1 MSLRNMASGLR
12 SLFRRVSHGLR
23 SRFGK
28 ERAASELDEELRGF
42 LEMATEEKMKHG
54 VSRKDALRAVRLEEG
69 TVDIAKEIVRSAGW
83 ESVVETCCQD
93 LRYSARMLRKSPGFT
108 AVAVLTLALGIGAN
122 TAMFSIVDAWLLRPL
137 PLKNPQELAAVW
149 RTRSQATRQPAFFDF
164 YHDYLVWS
172 SRNRTFAS
180 LAATFEQRYAL
191 TGAGE
196 PEQVHG
202 AVATWNLFQTVGATS
217 SLGRLFEAEDARRDP
232 ACVIS
237 QSLWAER
244 FHSAKDIV
252 GRTIQLNRKLYRVLG
267 VLPANFSLRV
277 LERPFE
283 TAVWTVITE
292 NDSRYNATEPSPVAV
307 IGRLKPGVS
316 ISQAEADL
324 WALQSPLNRQFSD
337 EPEGSGVLVENLQQD
352 NTRTIRGSLLL
363 LFGAVSVLLLIAC
376 VNTGSL
382 ILGRN
387 AQRAKEFAVRVALGC
402 GIRRLLQQL
411 TAEILTIFV
420 LGGLLGLL
428 LAFGLLRMFAAWNP
442 FEVLPPGGLSLD
454 RTVLAA
460 TAAIVCLAALSFG
473 SLPALRALNARGEDA
488 LRTSSQRLTS
498 SREQLRWRN
507 LFVAMEVSLSVVLL
521 VGAGLLI
528 STFIKIGSEP
538 LGFQTRDVFVGDVP
552 LPHTVYRTNSDAI
565 RFCEKLLQGLRE
577 SPNIRAAGAA
587 VSWLFNVDGLTP
599 VEIETQR
606 GLTFQQ
612 LPQAATFKVSPGY
625 FDALG
630 IPLLWG
636 RAFNDHDRADS
647 IPVAVINQQMALQYF
662 AGQDPLGK
670 RIRFRHI
677 DRRTPKEP
685 WLTIVGVV
693 GSTRSIRYNH
703 VQWDRYPAVYAAFFQ
718 GANVS
723 SPEAFDAQTLFL
735 YVQGRPPFSPTVV
748 ASAVHD
754 LDPDLPLGRLRTT
767 GEVVSALR
775 SQPRV
780 RATLLGSFGLLT
792 LFLAA
797 IGVGGV
803 MGQMVE
809 QRRRDIGIRIAVGAR
824 PSDIQRLVLSH
835 AFRVTLAGVIVGSLA
850 AGAVARLLRSFLFGI
865 SALDPLTFAAVI
877 ALLALVALLAAYV
890 PARRAATVDPI
901 VALHRE

>member
-1 MSLRNMASGLR
+1 MSLLRNIASGLR
-12 SLFRRVSHGLR
+12 SLFR
-23 SRFGK
+23 K
-28 ERAASELDEELRGF
+28 EQVGRELDEELRAYQD
-42 LEMATEEKMKHG
+42 MAAQEKMKDG
-54 VSRKDALRAVRLEEG
+54 MSRKDALRAVRLEQGSVEV
-69 TVDIAKEIVRSAGW
+69 TKEVLWSARW
-83 ESVVETCCQD
+83 ESLVETRWQD
-93 LRYSARMLRKSPGFT
+93 LRFAVRMLRKSPGFT
-108 AVAVLTLALGIGAN
+108 AVAVITLALAIGAN
-122 TAMFSIVDAWLLRPL
+122 TAMFSIVNAWLLRPL

-149 RTRSQATRQPAFFDF
+149 RTRSQAPRQPAFFDF

-202 AVATWNLFQTVGATS
+202 AVATWNFFQSVGATA

-237 QSLWAER
+237 HSLWAER
-244 FHSAKDIV
+244 FDSAKDIV

-277 LERPFE
+277 LDRPFE

-307 IGRLKPGVS
+307 IGRLKPGNS

-324 WALQSPLNRQFSD
+324 SALQTPLNRQFSD

-402 GIRRLLQQL
+402 GIPRLLQQV

-420 LGGLLGLL
+420 LGGLMGLL
-428 LAFGLLRMFAAWNP
+428 LAFGLLRVFAAWRP
-442 FEVLPPGGLSLD
+442 FGVLPPGGLSLD

-460 TAAIVCLAALSFG
+460 TAAMVCLTALTFG
-473 SLPALRALNARGEDA
+473 SLPALRALNARAEDA
-488 LRTSSQRLTS
+488 LRTSSHRLTS
-498 SREQLRWRN
+498 SREQLRWRS
-507 LFVAMEVSLSVVLL
+507 LFVAMEISLSVVLL

-538 LGFQTRDVFVGDVP
+538 LGFQTRDVFVADVA

-565 RFCEKLLQGLRE
+565 RFCGNLLQRLRE
-577 SPNIRAAGAA
+577 SPNILSAGAA
-587 VSWLFNVDGLTP
+587 VSWPFNVDGLTP
-599 VEIETQR
+599 IEIETQQ
-606 GLTFQQ
+606 GLNFEQM
-612 LPQAATFKVSPGY
+612 PRAATLEVSPGY

-630 IPLLWG
+630 IPLLQG
-636 RAFNDHDRADS
+636 RAFNDHDLADS
-647 IPVAVINQQMALQYF
+647 TPVAVINHQMAVQYF

-670 RIRFRHI
+670 RIRFRYI
-677 DRRTPKEP
+677 DQPTPKEP

-703 VQWDRYPAVYAAFFQ
+703 VEWDMYPAVYDAFFQ

-723 SPEAFDAQTLFL
+723 SPQAFDAQTLFL
-735 YVQGRPPFSPTVV
+735 YIRGRSPFSPSVV

-754 LDPDLPLGRLRTT
+754 LDPDLPLGSLRTT
-767 GEVVSALR
+767 GEIVSELR

-780 RATLLGSFGLLT
+780 RATLLGTFGLLT

-797 IGVGGV
+797 LGVGGV

-809 QRRRDIGIRIAVGAR
+809 QRRRDIGIPMAVGAL
-824 PSDIQRLVLSH
+824 PSEIQRLALSH
-835 AFRVTLAGVIVGSLA
+835 AFRMTFAGVIVGLLG
-850 AGAVARLLRSFLFGI
+850 AGIVARLLRSFLFGI
-865 SALDPLTFAAVI
+865 SALDPVTFSGVIVLLTI
-877 ALLALVALLAAYV
+877 VALLAAYV

-901 VALHRE
+901 VALHHE

>member
-1 MSLRNMASGLR
+1 MSLLRSITSGLR
-12 SLFRRVSHGLR
+12 SLFR
-23 SRFGK
+23 K
-28 ERAASELDEELRGF
+28 EQVNRELDEELGAY
-42 LEMATEEKMKHG
+42 LEMEAAEKMRQG
-54 VSRKDALRAVRLEEG
+54 LSRKDALREVRLERGSLEV
-69 TVDIAKEIVRSAGW
+69 TKQIVRSGGW
-83 ESVVETCCQD
+83 ESVLETCWQD
-93 LRYSARMLRKSPGFT
+93 LRFGLRMLRKSPGFT
-108 AVAVLTLALGIGAN
+108 AVAVLTLAVAIGAN

-137 PLKNPQELAAVW
+137 PLKNPQELASVW
-149 RTRSQATRQPAFFDF
+149 RTRSQAPRQPAFFDF

-172 SRNRTFAS
+172 SQNRTFAS
-180 LAATFEQRYAL
+180 LAATFEQRYTL

-196 PEQVHG
+196 PQQVHG
-202 AVATWNLFQTVGATS
+202 AVATWNFFHTVGAIPA
-217 SLGRLFEAEDARRDP
+217 LGRLFDAEDERREP

-237 QSLWAER
+237 HTLWAER
-244 FHSAKDIV
+244 FHSAEDIV
-252 GRTIQLNRKLYRVLG
+252 GSTIQLNRKLYQVLG

-277 LERPFE
+277 LDRPFE

-307 IGRLKPGVS
+307 IGRLKPGIS

-324 WALQSPLNRQFSD
+324 SALQAPLNRHFSD

-363 LFGAVSVLLLIAC
+363 LFGAASVLLLIAC

-402 GIRRLLQQL
+402 GMRRLLQQL
-411 TAEILTIFV
+411 TAEILTIFA
-420 LGGLLGLL
+420 LGGLMGLV
-428 LAFGLLRMFAAWNP
+428 LAFGLLRMFVAWNP
-442 FEVLPPGGLSLD
+442 FEVLPSGGLSLD
-454 RTVLAA
+454 RTVLSA
-460 TAAIVCLAALSFG
+460 TAAIVCLTALTFG
-473 SLPALRALNARGEDA
+473 SLPALRALNARAEDA

-507 LFVAMEVSLSVVLL
+507 LFVAMEISLSVVLL

-538 LGFQTRDVFVGDVP
+538 LGFQTQNVFVGDVA

-565 RFCEKLLQGLRE
+565 RFCEKLLQRLRE
-577 SPNIRAAGAA
+577 SPSIRSAGAA
-587 VSWLFNVDGLTP
+587 VSWPFNVDGLTP
-599 VEIETQR
+599 IEIETRQ
-606 GLTFQQ
+606 GLPFEQ
-612 LPQAATFKVSPGY
+612 LPQAATFEVSPGY

-630 IPLLWG
+630 IPLLQG
-636 RAFNDHDRADS
+636 RPFDDHDRADS

-670 RIRFRHI
+670 RIRFRYI
-677 DRRTPKEP
+677 DQRTPNEP
-685 WLTIVGVV
+685 WLTVVGVV

-703 VQWDRYPAVYAAFFQ
+703 VQWDLYPAVYAAFFQ

-735 YVQGRPPFSPTVV
+735 YVQRGTPFSPSVV
-748 ASAVHD
+748 VSAVHE
-754 LDPDLPLGRLRTT
+754 LDPDLPLGSLRTT
-767 GEVVSALR
+767 GEIVSALQ

-809 QRRRDIGIRIAVGAR
+809 QRRRDIGIRLAVGAL
-824 PSDIQRLVLSH
+824 PSDIRRLVLSH
-835 AFRVTLAGVIVGSLA
+835 AFRVTLAGITVGLLA
-850 AGAVARLLRSFLFGI
+850 AGAVGRLLRSFLFGI
-865 SALDPLTFAAVI
+865 SVLDPLTFAAVI
-877 ALLALVALLAAYV
+877 TLLVLVALLTAYV

-901 VALHRE
+901 VALRCE

>member
-12 SLFRRVSHGLR
+12 SLFRKVSHGLR
-23 SRFGK
+23 SLFGK

-277 LERPFE
+277 LDRPFE

-420 LGGLLGLL
+420 LGGLMGLL
-428 LAFGLLRMFAAWNP
+428 LASGLLRMFAAWNP

-703 VQWDRYPAVYAAFFQ
+703 VQWDSYPAVYAAFFQ

-775 SQPRV
+775 SQPRI

>member
-1 MSLRNMASGLR
+1 MSLLRSITSGLR
-12 SLFRRVSHGLR
+12 SLFR
-23 SRFGK
+23 K
-28 ERAASELDEELRGF
+28 EQVNRELDEELGAY
-42 LEMATEEKMKHG
+42 LEMEAAEKMRQG
-54 VSRKDALRAVRLEEG
+54 VSRKAALREVRLERGSLEV
-69 TVDIAKEIVRSAGW
+69 TKEMVRSGGW
-83 ESVVETCCQD
+83 ESVLETCWQD
-93 LRYSARMLRKSPGFT
+93 LRFGLRMLRKSPGFT
-108 AVAVLTLALGIGAN
+108 AVAVLTLAVAIGAN

-137 PLKNPQELAAVW
+137 PLKNPQELASVW
-149 RTRSQATRQPAFFDF
+149 RTRSQAPRQPAFFDF

-180 LAATFEQRYAL
+180 LAATFEQRYTL

-196 PEQVHG
+196 PQQVHG
-202 AVATWNLFQTVGATS
+202 AVATWNFFHTVGAIPA
-217 SLGRLFEAEDARRDP
+217 LGRLFEAEDARRDP

-237 QSLWAER
+237 HSLWAER
-244 FHSAKDIV
+244 FHSASDIV
-252 GRTIQLNRKLYRVLG
+252 GRTVQLNRKLYRVLG

-277 LERPFE
+277 LDRPFE
-283 TAVWTVITE
+283 TALWTVITE

-307 IGRLKPGVS
+307 IGRLKPGIS

-324 WALQSPLNRQFSD
+324 SALQSPLNQQFSD
-337 EPEGSGVLVENLQQD
+337 EPKGSGVLVENLQQD

-402 GIRRLLQQL
+402 GMRRLLQQL
-411 TAEILTIFV
+411 TAEILTIFA
-420 LGGLLGLL
+420 LGGLMGLV
-428 LAFGLLRMFAAWNP
+428 LAFGLLRMFVAWNP
-442 FEVLPPGGLSLD
+442 FEVLPSGGLSLD
-454 RTVLAA
+454 RTVLSA
-460 TAAIVCLAALSFG
+460 TAAIVCLTALTFG
-473 SLPALRALNARGEDA
+473 SLPALRALNARPEDA

-507 LFVAMEVSLSVVLL
+507 LFVAMEISLSVVLL

-528 STFIKIGSEP
+528 STFIKISSEP
-538 LGFQTRDVFVGDVP
+538 LGFQTQDTFVGDVA

-565 RFCEKLLQGLRE
+565 RYCEKLLQRLRE
-577 SPNIRAAGAA
+577 SPNIRSAGAA
-587 VSWLFNVDGLTP
+587 VSWPFNVDGLTP
-599 VEIETQR
+599 IEIETQQ
-606 GLTFQQ
+606 GLPFEQ
-612 LPQAATFKVSPGY
+612 LPQAATFEVSPGY

-630 IPLLWG
+630 IALLQG
-636 RAFNDHDRADS
+636 RAFNDHDRVNS
-647 IPVAVINQQMALQYF
+647 IRVAVINQQMALQYF

-670 RIRFRHI
+670 RIRFRYI
-677 DRRTPKEP
+677 DQRTPKEP

-703 VQWDRYPAVYAAFFQ
+703 VQWDMYPAVYAAFFQ

-735 YVQGRPPFSPTVV
+735 YVQGRTPFSPSMV

-754 LDPDLPLGRLRTT
+754 LDPDLPLGSLRTT
-767 GEVVSALR
+767 GEIVSALQ

-797 IGVGGV
+797 IGIGGV

-809 QRRRDIGIRIAVGAR
+809 QRRRDIGIRLAVGAL
-824 PSDIQRLVLSH
+824 PSDIRRLVLSH
-835 AFRVTLAGVIVGSLA
+835 AFRVTLVGITVGLLA
-850 AGAVARLLRSFLFGI
+850 AGAVGRLLRSFLFGI
-865 SALDPLTFAAVI
+865 SVLDPLTFAAVI
-877 ALLALVALLAAYV
+877 TLLALVALLTAYV

-901 VALHRE
+901 VALRCE